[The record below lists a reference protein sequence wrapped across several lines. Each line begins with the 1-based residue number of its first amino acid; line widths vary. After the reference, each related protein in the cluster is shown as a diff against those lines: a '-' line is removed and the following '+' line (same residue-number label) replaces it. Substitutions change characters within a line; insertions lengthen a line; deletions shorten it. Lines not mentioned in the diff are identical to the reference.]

1 MAHLIPSFMDER
13 TPPGERDVFNL
24 LAAGPDDWV
33 ALHSLDLAPWNR
45 SLRTEIDFVVI
56 APDVGIVCLEVKSH
70 ENITFDGLR
79 WFPETIARSP
89 FKQAADGRHEFYRR
103 LVELAPH
110 FRRVPIVHCCIFPK
124 SPFDLPVNLSVQP
137 WELMDS
143 RTFRSFANG
152 AAFCNELKTR
162 IKLSIAADA
171 NLSPLAKPLSRDQID
186 MLVKCCLPVQKRR
199 PGAREEISRRQEEM
213 ERLLRD
219 QQKPVLHLTA
229 MNARVIVSGGA
240 GTGKTLIA
248 MEVARRAA
256 ESGRRVAFLCFN
268 QLVGDWV
275 SRRMEQESGALPNLV
290 AGRAIRIMARLTGL
304 EIPKNP
310 SAAYWETELPGLLEE
325 RLTDPD
331 LKAVA
336 AFDYLV
342 LDEAQD
348 LLARP
353 HLWECVPQFLLR
365 GLDQGSFALFGDFDN
380 QVFAEKIVMQQT
392 LSDLE
397 SAVRPTSWRLTEN
410 CRNYQIVGDTAV
422 CLSGLDKSVY
432 TGYLRA
438 GGGVQNYDISFY
450 EHERAQLDKLDQWLQ
465 EFRAKGYK
473 PSEITLL
480 SFRSEETSAALRLR
494 NEGFK
499 LRPAWSAG
507 EFTGYASVHAFKG
520 MENKVVILTDVVL
533 GDRDFDRYLFYT
545 GMTRATESVRV
556 LCDKTCQETFFGW
569 FRTNT

>member
-56 APDVGIVCLEVKSH
+56 APDVGILCVEVKSH
-70 ENITFDGLR
+70 ANIYFDGFR

-103 LVELAPH
+103 LVELAPN

-124 SPFDLPVNLSVQP
+124 SRFDLPVNLSVQP

-143 RTFRSFANG
+143 RTFRSFASG
-152 AAFCNELKTR
+152 AAFCNELKAR
-162 IKLSIAADA
+162 IKLSVAADA
-171 NLSPLAKPLSRDQID
+171 NLSPLAAPLSRDQID
-186 MLVKCCLPVQKRR
+186 ALVKICLPVQKRR
-199 PGAREEISRRQEEM
+199 PAAREEILHRQDEM
-213 ERLLRD
+213 DRLLRD
-219 QQKPVLHLTA
+219 QQKPVLQLTA
-229 MNARVIVSGGA
+229 LNERVIVSGGA

-248 MEVARRAA
+248 TEVARRAA
-256 ESGRRVAFLCFN
+256 ETGRRVGFLCFN

-275 SRRMEQESGALPNLV
+275 SRCMEHESTALPNLL
-290 AGRAIRIMARLTGL
+290 AGRAIRVMARLTGL
-304 EIPKNP
+304 EIPENP
-310 SAAYWETELPGLLEE
+310 SYTYWETELPDLLEE
-325 RLTDPD
+325 RLTDPE
-331 LKAVA
+331 LKAAA

-353 HLWECVPQFLLR
+353 RLWACVSQFLSGGFDR
-365 GLDQGSFALFGDFDN
+365 GSFALFGDFDN
-380 QVFAEKIVMQQT
+380 QVLAEKQAMTRT

-397 SAVRPTSWRLTEN
+397 SSVCPTSWRLTEN

-422 CLSGLDKSVY
+422 CLSGLGKSVY

-438 GGGVQNYDISFY
+438 GGGVQNYDIAFY
-450 EHERAQLDKLDQWLQ
+450 AHERAQLDKLGQWLQ

-473 PSEITLL
+473 PWEITLL
-480 SFRSEETSAALRLR
+480 SFRSEATSAALRLR

-556 LCDKTCQETFFGW
+556 LCDKTCQETLFGW
-569 FRTNT
+569 FGANT